1 MVDILDVSK
10 IQQTNSS
17 ETYGKGPLRVEELDV
32 KTKFI
37 RKRDMDVSFKIKQF
51 GIKFIFVLSSAFNKR
66 KLGKFKF
73 TVRSGVINEWQ

>member
-17 ETYGKGPLRVEELDV
+17 ETYGKGPLRVEGLDV
-32 KTKFI
+32 KTKII

-66 KLGKFKF
+66 KPDKFKF
-73 TVRSGVINEWQ
+73 TVHSGVINEWQ

>member
-1 MVDILDVSK
+1 MVDILNVSK

-17 ETYGKGPLRVEELDV
+17 ETYGKGPLKVEELDV

-51 GIKFIFVLSSAFNKR
+51 GIKFIFVSSSAFNKR
-66 KLGKFKF
+66 KPDKFKF
-73 TVRSGVINEWQ
+73 IICHGV

>member
-32 KTKFI
+32 KLKII

-66 KLGKFKF
+66 KPDKFKF
-73 TVRSGVINEWQ
+73 TVYSGVINEWQ

>member
-32 KTKFI
+32 KLKII

-51 GIKFIFVLSSAFNKR
+51 EIEFIFVLSSAFNKR
-66 KLGKFKF
+66 KPDKVKFA
-73 TVRSGVINEWQ
+73 VYSGVINEWQ